1 MFKHTHTSAC
11 LVFCSHLPRMTC
23 SCAFAHSYRLSCCDT
38 DQSGTLWTEPPWT
51 CQMLH
56 GRNRPTFPTA
66 PLKGRGYGQVRTPT
80 MLCLRAGKSRPDLKS
95 TLNGYSYT
103 STQVRCPKTP
113 SKETSHAAYKRTVS
127 SISQSHL
134 ISWLLVV
141 LVFTLTFVR
150 ESEIWIKRDLNMH
163 CLILNSFVLLRQQVS
178 LFPLKPWISFIIY
191 TYFDLNLYKKISA
204 RLYLFSYLRHF
215 RFL

>member
-1 MFKHTHTSAC
+1 MFTIKPETYIKKVNRVIFKNLFILRDVQTHTSAC
-11 LVFCSHLPRMTC
+11 RVFCLHLPCMTC
-23 SCAFAHSYRLSCCDT
+23 SCAFAHSYRLSCCDM

-80 MLCLRAGKSRPDLKS
+80 MLCLRAGKSRPALKS
-95 TLNGYSYT
+95 TLNGGSYT

-134 ISWLLVV
+134 ISWSV
-141 LVFTLTFVR
+141 LRRVGSFSIHTDFCQGER
-150 ESEIWIKRDLNMH
+150 NLN
-163 CLILNSFVLLRQQVS
+163 
-178 LFPLKPWISFIIY
+178 
-191 TYFDLNLYKKISA
+191 
-204 RLYLFSYLRHF
+204 
-215 RFL
+215 

>member
-1 MFKHTHTSAC
+1 MN
-11 LVFCSHLPRMTC
+11 C
-23 SCAFAHSYRLSCCDT
+23 SCAFAHSYRLSCCDM

-56 GRNRPTFPTA
+56 GRNRPTFPTT

-103 STQVRCPKTP
+103 STRVRCPKTP
-113 SKETSHAAYKRTVS
+113 SKETSHAASASANHIS
-127 SISQSHL
+127 SHDQC
-134 ISWLLVV
+134 WEGLVV

-150 ESEIWIKRDLNMH
+150 ESEIWIKKNLNMH

-178 LFPLKPWISFIIY
+178 LFPLKP
-191 TYFDLNLYKKISA
+191 
-204 RLYLFSYLRHF
+204 
-215 RFL
+215 